1 MGNAFK
7 GHLGTSIQTK
17 SVQNMSAQEQAKALF
32 LSGIEQIQQENYS
45 SASQNFQESLKLAPG
60 RPSTLDNLSVC
71 LMKLGK
77 FEEAEQACRASLAA
91 DEASPT
97 PWFNLGLVQK
107 SIEKN
112 EEAIKSFQNSIS
124 IDPNFPD
131 SWNYSG
137 MLLGT
142 LKRHP
147 EAIAC
152 FERTL
157 ILAPDNVEA
166 MCWLSTSF
174 SELEFYF
181 SALATIEKAVEI
193 APESALAFSTKG
205 KLHQKLNQN
214 EEAIGCLKRALELN
228 PVDRDSIEY
237 SLAAMTGQ
245 TAPARAPVD
254 YVVGLFDDYADKF
267 ETHLEGTLHYQTP
280 RVLFQHLDP
289 VLKAD
294 SDIIDLGCGT
304 GLMGALLRKKAKT
317 LVGVDLSRKMLDK
330 AGEKNIYDLLIF
342 GDIEG
347 VLSNRE
353 DSYDAV
359 IAADVFVYLGELANT
374 FLSVKARLRGNGLFA
389 FSVESFDGDRFQ
401 LKPSRRY
408 GHSANYIRE
417 LAKMNG
423 FAILTFDRDLLRME
437 ASEPDGKAFGYYVV
451 LQKVE

>member
-1 MGNAFK
+1 
-7 GHLGTSIQTK
+7 
-17 SVQNMSAQEQAKALF
+17 MSPQEQAKALF
-32 LSGIEQIQQENYS
+32 LAGIEQIQQEDYS
-45 SASQNFQESLKLAPG
+45 SAARNFQESLKLAPG

-71 LMKLGK
+71 LMKLGR

-112 EEAIKSFQNSIS
+112 EEAIKSLQNSIS
-124 IDPNFPD
+124 IDPKFPD
-131 SWNYSG
+131 SWYYSG
-137 MLLGT
+137 ILLGA

-152 FERTL
+152 FEKTL

-166 MCWLSTSF
+166 MCCLSTSF
-174 SELEFYF
+174 SELDFYF
-181 SALATIEKAVEI
+181 SALATIEKALDF
-193 APESALAFSTKG
+193 APESALAYSTKG
-205 KLHQKLNQN
+205 KLHQKLKQN
-214 EEAIGCLKRALELN
+214 EQAIICLKRALALN

-237 SLAAMTGQ
+237 SLAAMTGE
-245 TAPARAPVD
+245 TAPARAPLD
-254 YVVGLFDDYADKF
+254 YVVGLFDGYADRF
-267 ETHLEGTLHYQTP
+267 EAHLEETLQYQTP
-280 RVLFQHLDP
+280 RILFQHLDP

-294 SDIIDLGCGT
+294 SDIVDLGCGT
-304 GLMGALLRKKAKT
+304 GLMGALLRKKART

-353 DSYDAV
+353 NSYDAV
-359 IAADVFVYLGELANT
+359 IAADVFVYLGDLTKT
-374 FLSVKARLRGNGLFA
+374 FLSVQSRLRGNGLFA

-417 LAKMNG
+417 LAKEYG
-423 FAILTFDRDLLRME
+423 FEILTLDRDLLRME

-451 LQKVE
+451 LQKAEGAPASKFAIS